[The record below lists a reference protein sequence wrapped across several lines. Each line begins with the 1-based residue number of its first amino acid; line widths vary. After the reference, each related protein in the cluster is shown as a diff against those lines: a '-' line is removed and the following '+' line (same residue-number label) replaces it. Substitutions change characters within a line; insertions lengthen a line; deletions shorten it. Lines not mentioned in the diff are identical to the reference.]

1 MASVNVSRLREQVT
15 KGIERL
21 PKVEGHGG
29 EVQIGR
35 DLSNLLN
42 LVDKEAQKRGDE
54 FIASV
59 LFLLALTEKGGG
71 EAGRLLAECGGN
83 RKSIEQAEQLLPN
96 SRTHWF
102 APADHDLH
110 AQHPDRLA
118 QHLIDA
124 VADGFFS
131 PYTED
136 N

>member
-1 MASVNVSRLREQVT
+1 MSKSRRKQSRRRRKSSARIDAEATYVCDSCGEEIVVPVMLAPADTGQNPSWTSDKREA
-15 KGIERL
+15 IEIAERL
-21 PKVEGHGG
+21 
-29 EVQIGR
+29 
-35 DLSNLLN
+35 
-42 LVDKEAQKRGDE
+42 
-54 FIASV
+54 
-59 LFLLALTEKGGG
+59 
-71 EAGRLLAECGGN
+71 
-83 RKSIEQAEQLLPN
+83 LPV